1 MSPSSLIFPIIVKYS
16 WTEPPASSIAS
27 PKEVDRLKKLVLKK
41 CQTDL
46 AFIVKNNITNES
58 RIETLFDEILAFHD
72 DEIFMELFWVLIDY
86 AEKQE
91 LALAP
96 AYRRLEELLH
106 EGE

>member
-1 MSPSSLIFPIIVKYS
+1 MGQGNKG
-16 WTEPPASSIAS
+16 
-27 PKEVDRLKKLVLKK
+27 EVGKTDRLKKLVLKK
-41 CQTDL
+41 CQADL

-91 LALAP
+91 LGLAP

>member
-1 MSPSSLIFPIIVKYS
+1 MEKINL
-16 WTEPPASSIAS
+16 TE
-27 PKEVDRLKKLVLKK
+27 
-41 CQTDL
+41 
-46 AFIVKNNITNES
+46 
-58 RIETLFDEILAFHD
+58 

>member
-1 MSPSSLIFPIIVKYS
+1 MGQGNKGEAGN
-16 WTEPPASSIAS
+16 T
-27 PKEVDRLKKLVLKK
+27 DRLKKLVLKK
-41 CQTDL
+41 CQADL